1 MKLWVWV
8 FVIILSSILYWHWG
22 AGDKVILAY
31 QVKKEVQKIKTEI
44 SDTGSIQILID
55 RLKNKVSQTPDDPK
69 GWYLLGNLYLNH
81 YEVDNAIAC
90 FEKSDA
96 LKPDDIDI
104 MVKYAES
111 LFIKNNKKLNKKAQ
125 VLVNKIIK
133 KDLQNINALNLI
145 ALDAYTRGDKK
156 KAKEYWEKVL
166 IQLPLDSDESK
177 KIESLMQEKE
187 INPN

>member
-1 MKLWVWV
+1 
-8 FVIILSSILYWHWG
+8 
-22 AGDKVILAY
+22 
-31 QVKKEVQKIKTEI
+31 
-44 SDTGSIQILID
+44 
-55 RLKNKVSQTPDDPK
+55 
-69 GWYLLGNLYLNH
+69 LGNLYLNH
-81 YEVDNAIAC
+81 YEVDNAISC

-111 LFIKNNKKLNKKAQ
+111 LFIKNNKKLNKKAH
-125 VLVNKIIK
+125 VLVDKVIK
-133 KDLQNINALNLI
+133 KDMENINALNLI